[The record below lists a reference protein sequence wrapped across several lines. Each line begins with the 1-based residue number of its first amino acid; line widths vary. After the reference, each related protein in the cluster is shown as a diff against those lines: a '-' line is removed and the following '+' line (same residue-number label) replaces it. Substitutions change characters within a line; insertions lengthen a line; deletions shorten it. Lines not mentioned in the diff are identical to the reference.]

1 MDKCYIKAVLFLL
14 NLFAYMNNNALASE
28 RSPKKK
34 GICSLFKKASNKNID
49 ATSPNNI
56 SNQIDEPSDP
66 LLCTNPDEIEQVE
79 KLMAEAIEKLQEH
92 AIHSNDYELYH
103 PYDEDTNVY
112 CKKHKHLT
120 VQKVD
125 TKVHNIDKYDD
136 VVDYL
141 FTLDDVKHYGYL
153 DVKGQIAREYNPNL
167 VMIHHRYI
175 DLLNGFKGYFYA
187 IAGKYQISEDTTVI
201 AITSANI
208 NDHNERDQ
216 NFYRNHIVESANS
229 FETEVDS
236 EKYIRKGLLN
246 KMYINLSGYIIKKK
260 SQYIQVTSIHSMEM
274 DTRNAPEN
282 TDKAF
287 TSDRIV
293 IMVDVKLKFS
303 RK

>member
-28 RSPKKK
+28 LSPKKN
-34 GICSLFKKASNKNID
+34 GLCSLFKKASKKNID
-49 ATSPNNI
+49 ITSPDNI

-66 LLCTNPDEIEQVE
+66 LICTNPDEIEQAE
-79 KLMAEAIEKLQEH
+79 KLMVEAIEKLQEH

-112 CKKHKHLT
+112 YKKHKHLDI
-120 VQKVD
+120 QKID
-125 TKVHNIDKYDD
+125 TKIYNPDKYEEVIDT
-136 VVDYL
+136 L
-141 FTLDDVKHYGYL
+141 FTLDGDIYGGAVV
-153 DVKGQIAREYNPNL
+153 VKGKIVREYNPNL
-167 VMIHHRYI
+167 VMIQRRHI
-175 DLLNGFKGYFYA
+175 DVPNDFEGYYYA
-187 IAGKYQISEDTTVI
+187 IAGKYQVSEDTTVI
-201 AITSANI
+201 ALTSANI

-216 NFYRNHIVESANS
+216 NVYRNYIVESANS

-274 DTRNAPEN
+274 DTRNAPKLI
-282 TDKAF
+282 DKRF
-287 TSDRIV
+287 TSDRLTIIV
-293 IMVDVKLKFS
+293 RVHNNFS